1 MLFRSRGGGG
11 GRGGLPI
18 AAVPHDTPPAPNSPW
33 AAPGKYSV
41 KLTVDGKAY
50 SQPLTVKMD
59 PRVTTPAIGLAQQF
73 TLSKQLY
80 DGVLEVQKVQDEI
93 RDLRTRSA
101 KASAERTG
109 SPEGSRSPERLQAF
123 TEKLIALEGQPAAG
137 FGGGRGAVADGPDT
151 LSNITGGLNQLS
163 GLLQG
168 ADTTPT
174 TQLVAA
180 VGQRRAALN
189 KLMARWKALKAEG
202 RTLNLVVE

>member
-1 MLFRSRGGGG
+1 
-11 GRGGLPI
+11 
-18 AAVPHDTPPAPNSPW
+18 VPHDTPPAPNSPW
-33 AAPGKYSV
+33 ASPGQYSV

-80 DGVLEVQKVQDEI
+80 DGVLEVQKAQDEI
-93 RDLRTRSA
+93 GAMRETNARLSPRGQA
-101 KASAERTG
+101 TG
-109 SPEGSRSPERLQAF
+109 RNGPPEGSRSSERLALQAF
-123 TEKLIALEGQPAAG
+123 ADKLIALEGQPAAG
-137 FGGGRGAVADGPDT
+137 FAGGRGAVAAGPDT
-151 LSNITGGLNQLS
+151 LSNITSGLNQLL

-168 ADTTPT
+168 ADATPT

-189 KLMARWKALKAEG
+189 KLMARWKALKAEA